1 MVNETKQSKKENEM
15 KKGDKVKTIYG
26 KTETVMKAGESIV
39 ITYES
44 YRRNEWYHP
53 TKVWKR

>member
-1 MVNETKQSKKENEM
+1 MNLKKD
-15 KKGDKVKTIYG
+15 DKVKTVYG

-39 ITYES
+39 VTYES
-44 YRRNEWYHP
+44 YRKNEWYHP